1 MPRSVFSDAYAAF
14 IAGLVVARKEAG
26 VSQAELAR
34 RIGRTQPFVSLVER
48 RVRRLDVIEFHAVAR
63 AIGADPTELYG
74 RLTEQLPSDIAI

>member
-1 MPRSVFSDAYAAF
+1 MPRSVFSDAYATF

-48 RVRRLDVIEFHAVAR
+48 KVRRLDVIEFLAVAR
-63 AIGADPTELYG
+63 AIGADPAELYG
-74 RLTEQLPSDIAI
+74 RLTERLPSDIAI